1 MTRGSRRIREGAGH
15 RRQRWTGAAVR
26 LRTSG
31 VSRSVAQLASRTS
44 KKAIGRQAAIGQ
56 RLGSSAQEAAEKQRA
71 EARYFAAIKSFEVAV
86 RYFQKGNYE
95 KAKEIFEKLAGGP
108 TQEVASRAQVYLRM
122 CEQKLSRTASEPKAA
137 ADLYDLGVAH
147 LNARNLDAAVEHLS
161 KALRS
166 GPNQDHVR
174 YALAAAHAL
183 LGNVEAALEHLRV
196 AIELRPANRL
206 LAGEDEDF
214 RSLADDPRF
223 QRLIHSSVAQ
233 A

>member
-1 MTRGSRRIREGAGH
+1 
-15 RRQRWTGAAVR
+15 VR
-26 LRTSG
+26 LRTNG
-31 VSRSVAQLASRTS
+31 APRSRAQFASRTS
-44 KKAIGRQAAIGQ
+44 KRATGRQAAIGQ
-56 RLGSSAQEAAEKQRA
+56 RLGSSAQEASDKQPA
-71 EARYFAAIKSFEVAV
+71 EARHLAAIKSFEVGV

-95 KAKEIFEKLAGGP
+95 KSKEIFEKLAGGP

-122 CEQKLSRTASEPKAA
+122 CEQKLSRTASEPTAA
-137 ADLYDLGVAH
+137 ADLYDLGVAE
-147 LNARNLDAAVEHLS
+147 LNVRNLDAAVEHLS

-166 GPNQDHVR
+166 GPNQDHIR

-196 AIELRPANRL
+196 AVELRPANRL

-223 QRLIHSSVAQ
+223 QRLIQSGVA
-233 A
+233 